1 MDVGVGVGIDVGMGV
16 GVGIGADVGAG
27 ISVGVDVGC
36 SASHPART
44 ITAIRHKIPT
54 LATLTYLHK
63 LSFMSETGCQ
73 VAADVH

>member
-1 MDVGVGVGIDVGMGV
+1 MGV
-16 GVGIGADVGAG
+16 GVGGVDVGAG

-54 LATLTYLHK
+54 LATLTYLRK